1 MAVTDE
7 TVPKE
12 EVGEEETLNAE
23 PADGPVDAASGDAAA
38 GANLDAAPD
47 ATSGDAVPDTGLDAQ
62 ASRRRRRLWAA
73 VRAAAVLVVAV
84 VVYQLVIPQTH
95 VVRTRLSGLT
105 LLRPGVARYNVKTPQ
120 AGEQPASGTQLAAVV
135 AAAKKAPNQTGVYAI
150 TWAPSQTSGAGVI
163 VYLLPSTAQAEA
175 ALPQLRAQ
183 QAAAGS
189 YTSQGFSRRSTYTV
203 GAVPGSSGATYTPT
217 SKSSGTGELGVTTF
231 RYGRVVAAVEVFAPS
246 GTEADAATMT
256 TSEYNLLKRVE
267 PGFTLKKVTRPV
279 LASSLWIV
287 GALVLA
293 LIVALTPGFRSW
305 RAERRQRRI
314 DEELSHIVV
323 VRGQTISKHRR

>member
-1 MAVTDE
+1 VTDE
-7 TVPKE
+7 TVPE
-12 EVGEEETLNAE
+12 ADLGLEETVHAG
-23 PADGPVDAASGDAAA
+23 PAGSPVDAAGDTAPDGGPDAASGDATPAA
-38 GANLDAAPD
+38 DPDAA
-47 ATSGDAVPDTGLDAQ
+47 SVESQ
-62 ASRRRRRLWAA
+62 AAPRRRRLWAV
-73 VRAAAVLVVAV
+73 VRAAAVLVVAA

-95 VVRTRLSGLT
+95 VVRTRLSGLA

-120 AGEQPASGTQLAAVV
+120 AGEQPASATQLAAVV
-135 AAAKKAPNQTGVYAI
+135 AAAKKSPNQTGVYAI
-150 TWAPSQTSGAGVI
+150 TWAPSQTSGAGII
-163 VYLLPSTAQAEA
+163 VYLLPSPTQAEA

-183 QAAAGS
+183 QEAAGS

-217 SKSSGTGELGVTTF
+217 SRSSGTGELGVTTF
-231 RYGRVVAAVEVFAPS
+231 RYGRVAGAVEVFAPS
-246 GTEADAATMT
+246 GTEADASTMA

-287 GALVLA
+287 GALLVA
-293 LIVALTPGFRSW
+293 LVVALTPALRRG

>member
-1 MAVTDE
+1 VTDE
-7 TVPKE
+7 TVPE
-12 EVGEEETLNAE
+12 EDLGVEETVHAE
-23 PADGPVDAASGDAAA
+23 PAGGPVHAAGAAAPDGLDGASGDATPDAD
-38 GANLDAAPD
+38 LDAASVD
-47 ATSGDAVPDTGLDAQ
+47 SQ
-62 ASRRRRRLWAA
+62 ASPRRRRLWAV
-73 VRAAAVLVVAV
+73 VRAAAVLVVAA

-95 VVRTRLSGLT
+95 VVRTRLSGLA

-120 AGEQPASGTQLAAVV
+120 AGEQPASGTQLAVVV

-163 VYLLPSTAQAEA
+163 VYLLPSAAQAEA
-175 ALPQLRAQ
+175 TLPQLRAQ
-183 QAAAGS
+183 QEAAGS

-231 RYGRVVAAVEVFAPS
+231 RYGRVVGAVEVFAPS
-246 GTEADAATMT
+246 GTEADASTMA
-256 TSEYNLLKRVE
+256 TSEYNLLRRVE

-287 GALVLA
+287 GALLLA
-293 LIVALTPGFRSW
+293 LIVALTPALRRW

>member
-12 EVGEEETLNAE
+12 EVEG
-23 PADGPVDAASGDAAA
+23 
-38 GANLDAAPD
+38 
-47 ATSGDAVPDTGLDAQ
+47 Q
-62 ASRRRRRLWAA
+62 ASRRRPRLWAV
-73 VRAAAVLVVAV
+73 VRAAAVLLVAV
-84 VVYQLVIPQTH
+84 VVYQLVIPQSH
-95 VVRTRLSGLT
+95 VVRARLSGLT
-105 LLRPGVARYNVKTPQ
+105 LRRPGVARYNVKTPQ

-135 AAAKKAPNQTGVYAI
+135 AAAKKSPNQTGVYAI

-163 VYLLPSTAQAEA
+163 AYLLPSTAQAEA

-246 GTEADAATMT
+246 GTKADASTMAA
-256 TSEYNLLKRVE
+256 SEYNLLKRVE

-279 LASSLWIV
+279 LASSLWIG
-287 GALVLA
+287 GALVIA
-293 LIVALTPGFRSW
+293 LVVALAPGFRRW

-323 VRGQTISKHRR
+323 VRGQTIPKHRR